1 MLQPKASALPRDPN
15 QNSTRSLLLPVTLA
29 RDLRLKIRST
39 GHASL
44 PITIT
49 SPKDRPATPSPEPPK
64 PSPDHGKSTK
74 TLLVFRKTDT
84 IVKEQTSKGP
94 GSPRLGK
101 PNLCLK
107 PPPERGGSTY
117 IAAQHRPVNP
127 SKPPQSGSPRRL
139 SGRRRCGAA
148 YMGGSR
154 TRQTPF
160 WMV

>member
-1 MLQPKASALPRDPN
+1 
-15 QNSTRSLLLPVTLA
+15 
-29 RDLRLKIRST
+29 
-39 GHASL
+39 
-44 PITIT
+44 
-49 SPKDRPATPSPEPPK
+49 
-64 PSPDHGKSTK
+64 
-74 TLLVFRKTDT
+74 
-84 IVKEQTSKGP
+84 VKEQTSKGP
-94 GSPRLGK
+94 GSPRSGK